1 MNVKIARIINRVL
14 VVIACIALVFGITA
28 SNKAATSR
36 GHDTDDVSIKIV
48 GLEQK
53 YNEHESPY
61 TNGCYHV
68 TIEYEITN
76 NSSAGINYI
85 QFDAIIKNKG
95 NEDLAQITSDFGDS
109 MSVLIDA
116 GQSKKFKADI
126 SDNQPVE
133 NNNIQFMNLYDA
145 KASKIHA
152 DCDIKIVMWEDGVQF
167 TNDGPSK
174 QANII
179 DATGGDVVEQDVE
192 EDEYEDAIK
201 DQDYSDC
208 ILPYSSS
215 EYLTE
220 EEVEALPY
228 DALQYAIN
236 EIYARHGRKFVDK
249 DVRDY
254 FNSMPWYSGTKD
266 DVSMNELNEFEQA
279 NIELLT
285 EERNE
290 RDSE

>member
-1 MNVKIARIINRVL
+1 MNVKIARIINRIL
-14 VVIACIALVFGITA
+14 VVIACIALVFGIMA
-28 SNKAATSR
+28 SNKAAMSR
-36 GHDTDDVSIKIV
+36 GHDADDISIKIV
-48 GLEQK
+48 GLDQK

-76 NSSAGINYI
+76 NSSTGINYI

-116 GQSKKFKADI
+116 GQSKTFKADI

-152 DCDIKIVMWEDGVQF
+152 DCDIKIVTWTDGVQF
-167 TNDGPSK
+167 TNGSPTK
-174 QANII
+174 QVNII
-179 DATGGDVVEQDVE
+179 DATGGGVGEQNVE
-192 EDEYEDAIK
+192 EEENEGTIE

-236 EIYARHGRKFVDK
+236 EIYARHGRIFVDK

-266 DVSMNELNEFEQA
+266 DVPMNELNKYEKA
-279 NIELLT
+279 NIELLS
-285 EERNE
+285 EERKE